1 MAWNDK
7 TKRMKKNIWII
18 AVMAVQFVALG
29 YLFWNQH
36 NRNQTSALPDAPEA
50 SAFQDTA
57 NVKSA
62 VVAYVNGDSINMHYQ
77 YIKDQEVRLQ
87 SSLKGADAE
96 FQREYAKR
104 EKEAQDLLQYANS
117 KQLPDDEARV
127 VEERLATLQG
137 ELQQIDAKMS
147 EDIAAKKEAMTIDL
161 NNRVKKYL
169 DQYAK
174 MKNIDYVL
182 NYQEGIPIVLYGN
195 NAFNVTSEVL
205 KGLNEEYQQEK
216 KK

>member
-1 MAWNDK
+1 
-7 TKRMKKNIWII
+7 MKKNIWII
-18 AVMAVQFVALG
+18 AVMTVQFVALG
-29 YLFWNQH
+29 YLFWNQ
-36 NRNQTSALPDAPEA
+36 RNSNLSSELPDSPEA
-50 SAFQDTA
+50 SAFQDTT

-62 VVAYVNGDSINMHYQ
+62 IVAYINGDSINTHFQ
-77 YIKDQEVRLQ
+77 YIKDQEARLQ

-117 KQLPDDEARV
+117 KQLPEDEARV

-169 DQYAK
+169 DKYAK
-174 MKNIDYVL
+174 MKNIDFVL

>member
-1 MAWNDK
+1 
-7 TKRMKKNIWII
+7 
-18 AVMAVQFVALG
+18 MAVQFAALG
-29 YLFWNQH
+29 YLFWNQGKG
-36 NRNQTSALPDAPEA
+36 SSLPDLPNAPEA
-50 SAFQDTA
+50 SAFNDTA
-57 NVKSA
+57 HVKSA
-62 VVAYVNGDSINMHYQ
+62 IVAYINGDSINTHFQ
-77 YIKDQEVRLQ
+77 YIKDQEARLQ
-87 SSLKGADAE
+87 NSLKGADAE

-117 KQLPDDEARV
+117 KQLPEDEARV

-147 EDIAAKKEAMTIDL
+147 EDIAAKKEAMTIEL
-161 NNRVKKYL
+161 NNKVKKYL
-169 DQYAK
+169 DKYAK

-205 KGLNEEYQQEK
+205 KGLNEEYQNEK

>member
-1 MAWNDK
+1 MAWNNK
-7 TKRMKKNIWII
+7 TERMKKNIWII
-18 AVMAVQFVALG
+18 AVMAVQFAALG
-29 YLFWNQH
+29 YLFWNQGKG
-36 NRNQTSALPDAPEA
+36 SSLPDLPNAPEA
-50 SAFQDTA
+50 SAFNDTA
-57 NVKSA
+57 HVKSA
-62 VVAYVNGDSINMHYQ
+62 IVAYINGDSINTHFQ
-77 YIKDQEVRLQ
+77 YIKDQEARLQ
-87 SSLKGADAE
+87 NSLKGADAE

-117 KQLPDDEARV
+117 KQLPEDEARV

-147 EDIAAKKEAMTIDL
+147 EDIAAKKEAMTIEL
-161 NNRVKKYL
+161 NNKVKKYL
-169 DQYAK
+169 DKYAK

-205 KGLNEEYQQEK
+205 KGLNEEYQNEK

>member
-36 NRNQTSALPDAPEA
+36 NRNQTSALPDAQEA

>member
-1 MAWNDK
+1 
-7 TKRMKKNIWII
+7 MKKNIWII
-18 AVMAVQFVALG
+18 AAMTVQFVALG
-29 YLFWNQH
+29 YLFWNQ
-36 NRNQTSALPDAPEA
+36 RNSNLSSELPDSPEA

-62 VVAYVNGDSINMHYQ
+62 IVAYINGDSINTHFQ
-77 YIKDQEVRLQ
+77 YIKDQEARLQ

-117 KQLPDDEARV
+117 KQLPEDEARV

-169 DQYAK
+169 DKYAK
-174 MKNIDYVL
+174 MKNIDFVL

-205 KGLNEEYQQEK
+205 KRLNEEYQQEK

>member
-1 MAWNDK
+1 
-7 TKRMKKNIWII
+7 MKKNIWII
-18 AVMAVQFVALG
+18 AVMAVQFAALG
-29 YLFWNQH
+29 YLFWNQGKG
-36 NRNQTSALPDAPEA
+36 SSLPDLPNAPEA
-50 SAFQDTA
+50 SAFNDTA
-57 NVKSA
+57 HVKSA
-62 VVAYVNGDSINMHYQ
+62 IVAYINGDSINTHFQ
-77 YIKDQEVRLQ
+77 YIKDQEARLQ
-87 SSLKGADAE
+87 NSLKGADAE

-117 KQLPDDEARV
+117 KQLPEDEARV

-147 EDIAAKKEAMTIDL
+147 EDIAAKKEAMTIEL
-161 NNRVKKYL
+161 NNKVKKYL
-169 DQYAK
+169 DKYAK

-205 KGLNEEYQQEK
+205 KGLNEEYQNEK

>member
-1 MAWNDK
+1 
-7 TKRMKKNIWII
+7 MKKNIWII

-29 YLFWNQH
+29 YLFWNQ
-36 NRNQTSALPDAPEA
+36 NNGSSLPDLPNAQEA

-62 VVAYVNGDSINMHYQ
+62 IVAYINGDSINAHFQ
-77 YIKDQEVRLQ
+77 YIKDQEARLQ
-87 SSLKGADAE
+87 NSLKGADAE

-117 KQLPDDEARV
+117 KQLPEDEARV

-147 EDIAAKKEAMTIDL
+147 EDIAAKKESMTIEL
-161 NNRVKKYL
+161 NNKVKKYL

-205 KGLNEEYQQEK
+205 KGLNEEYQNEK

>member
-1 MAWNDK
+1 
-7 TKRMKKNIWII
+7 MKKNIWII
-18 AVMAVQFVALG
+18 AVMAVQFLALG
-29 YLFWNQH
+29 YLFWNQ
-36 NRNQTSALPDAPEA
+36 RSQSSSEIIPDVPEA
-50 SAFQDTA
+50 SAFKDSA

-62 VVAYVNGDSINMHYQ
+62 VVAYINGDSINMHYQ

-117 KQLPDDEARV
+117 KQLPEDEARV

-147 EDIAAKKEAMTIDL
+147 EDIAAKKEAMTIEL

-174 MKNIDYVL
+174 MKHIDYVL

-195 NAFNVTSEVL
+195 NGFNVTSEVL

>member
-1 MAWNDK
+1 
-7 TKRMKKNIWII
+7 MKKNIWII

-29 YLFWNQH
+29 YLFWNQ
-36 NRNQTSALPDAPEA
+36 NNGSSLPDLPNAQEA

-62 VVAYVNGDSINMHYQ
+62 IVAYINGDSINTHFQ
-77 YIKDQEVRLQ
+77 YIKDQEARLQ
-87 SSLKGADAE
+87 NSLKGADAE

-117 KQLPDDEARV
+117 KQLPEDEARV

-147 EDIAAKKEAMTIDL
+147 EDIAAKKESMTIEL
-161 NNRVKKYL
+161 NNKVKKYL

-205 KGLNEEYQQEK
+205 KGLNEEYQNEK

>member
-1 MAWNDK
+1 
-7 TKRMKKNIWII
+7 MKKNIWII

-29 YLFWNQH
+29 YLFWNQ
-36 NRNQTSALPDAPEA
+36 RNGNLPAELPDAPEA

-62 VVAYVNGDSINMHYQ
+62 IVAYINGDSINTHFQ
-77 YIKDQEVRLQ
+77 YIKDQEARLQ

-117 KQLPDDEARV
+117 KQLPEDEARV

-147 EDIAAKKEAMTIDL
+147 EDIAAKKEAMTIEL
-161 NNRVKKYL
+161 NNKVKTYL
-169 DQYAK
+169 DRYAK
-174 MKNIDYVL
+174 MKNIDFVL

>member
-1 MAWNDK
+1 
-7 TKRMKKNIWII
+7 MKKNIWII

-36 NRNQTSALPDAPEA
+36 SNAGAVDLPNAPEA
-50 SAFQDTA
+50 SAFRDTA

-62 VVAYVNGDSINMHYQ
+62 IVAYINGDSINTHFQ
-77 YIKDQEVRLQ
+77 YIKDQEARLQ
-87 SSLKGADAE
+87 NSLKGADAE

-117 KQLPDDEARV
+117 KQLPEDEARV

-147 EDIAAKKEAMTIDL
+147 EDIAAKKEAMTIEL
-161 NNRVKKYL
+161 NNKVKKYL
-169 DQYAK
+169 DRYAK

-205 KGLNEEYQQEK
+205 KGLNEEYQNEK

>member
-1 MAWNDK
+1 MHG
-7 TKRMKKNIWII
+7 
-18 AVMAVQFVALG
+18 QFDRG
-29 YLFWNQH
+29 
-36 NRNQTSALPDAPEA
+36 E
-50 SAFQDTA
+50 
-57 NVKSA
+57 
-62 VVAYVNGDSINMHYQ
+62 
-77 YIKDQEVRLQ
+77 
-87 SSLKGADAE
+87 GADAE

-117 KQLPDDEARV
+117 KQLPEDEARV
-127 VEERLATLQG
+127 VEERLASLQG

-169 DQYAK
+169 DRYAK
-174 MKNIDYVL
+174 MKNIDFVL